1 MNEENNVTNE
11 NSVIN
16 DDSTASGGMR
26 NAGKSPVPYIVI
38 ALCAVVALAGGI
50 FTGRKIVES
59 RRLKAAQDYI
69 DWEAQNHTWVE
80 ATCTT
85 PKTCSVC
92 GTTEGEPLEHNW
104 MEATIEAPRTCTLCG
119 ATEGDTLNMKISDWG
134 YEELNYI
141 SQDYLMAKDASD
153 EKYYLIDYEGNKISS
168 DLIDNSG
175 WDSVILNCD
184 DGAFIVEGSTVYDRE
199 LNRLYTN
206 PFMSDATNP
215 LNFQPEA
222 TYEVTD
228 YRNGFAIYSKHYQS
242 PAGEDY
248 GEIDVTTWIL
258 DKIEYGMTDRE
269 FFNKPVLFDDK
280 IIVNQQEDFIQA
292 DDGLWYT
299 YYSAKL
305 YDIDVSYDSLSEAGV
320 KLTYEGKPVYL
331 SNSLSPDEDGWI
343 RAGILNYDLIVEN
356 NALGAGPYESWG
368 FYNVNTGE
376 YIKSNDN
383 PFSAYNSFT
392 GKTGAKVTVHNG
404 LADVIPDEY
413 YDSFKEGDYN
423 FKLFSLKNGDYVSE
437 IYKDILPSFNK
448 LWAVKNADEK
458 WRYFDTESMT
468 EVGEWN
474 DDASRFC
481 NGYALLLNDG
491 KLQLVNESLE
501 PIGAAVDYSAD
512 EVSSIAIDYLDYSD
526 LGDTVLFQVKSGDEW
541 HLVTFE

>member
-184 DGAFIVEGSTVYDRE
+184 DGAFIVEGRNVYDRD
-199 LNRLYTN
+199 LNRLYT
-206 PFMSDATNP
+206 FYFKSG
-215 LNFQPEA
+215 A

-228 YRNGFAIYSKHYQS
+228 YRNGFAIYSKHVQS
-242 PAGEDY
+242 PADEFFD
-248 GEIDVTTWIL
+248 EIDYTAWVL
-258 DKIEYGMTDRE
+258 DKIEYGMNDRE

-280 IIVNQQEDFIQA
+280 IIVNQQEDSIQA
-292 DDGLWYT
+292 NDGLWYT

-305 YDIDVSYDSLSEAGV
+305 YDIDVSDDSLSEAGV
-320 KLTYEGKPVYL
+320 KLTYEGKPLYL
-331 SNSLSPDEDGWI
+331 SDFSSPDEDGWI

-383 PFSAYNSFT
+383 PFSAYKGFT

-404 LADVIPDEY
+404 LAEVIPDEY
-413 YDSFKEGDYN
+413 YDSYKEGDYN

-437 IYKDILPSFNK
+437 IYKDVETSFNN
-448 LWAVKNADEK
+448 LWLVKNADEK
-458 WRYFDTESMT
+458 WRYLDTESMT
-468 EVGEWN
+468 EVGEWS
-474 DDASRFC
+474 DDASSFC
-481 NGYALLLNDG
+481 NGYALLLNEG

-512 EVSSIAIDYLDYSD
+512 GVSSIAIDYLDYSD
-526 LGDTVLFQVKSGDEW
+526 LGDTVLFKVKSGDEW